1 MCTLD
6 DMAYGISQ
14 KENLDS
20 FMVKQRMVSKINLL
34 PENDAHYLVSQMA
47 ILIKKSFHDE
57 EEITD
62 KNVDKD
68 FITFLLRLFY

>member
-6 DMAYGISQ
+6 DMAFGISQ

-20 FMVKQRMVSKINLL
+20 FIVKQRMVSKINLL
-34 PENDAHYLVSQMA
+34 HDADAQYLVGQMA
-47 ILIKKSFHDE
+47 ILIKISLHDE
-57 EEITD
+57 EEIND

-68 FITFLLRLFY
+68 FVSFLLRLFY

>member
-1 MCTLD
+1 
-6 DMAYGISQ
+6 MAFGISQ

-20 FMVKQRMVSKINLL
+20 FIVKQRMVSKINLL
-34 PENDAHYLVSQMA
+34 HDADAQHLVSQMA
-47 ILIKKSFHDE
+47 ILIKLSLHDE

-68 FITFLLRLFY
+68 FVSFLLRLFY